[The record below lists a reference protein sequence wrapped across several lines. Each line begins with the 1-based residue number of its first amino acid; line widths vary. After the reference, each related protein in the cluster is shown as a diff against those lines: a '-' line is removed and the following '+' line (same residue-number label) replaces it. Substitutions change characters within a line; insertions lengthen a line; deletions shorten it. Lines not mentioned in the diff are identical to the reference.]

1 MARHRK
7 MQVEDDT
14 SPAMDI
20 SSLIDCCFLLLLYFI
35 VCTSI
40 GRELKLDMQM
50 PGETSSASAPKT
62 PLQPGK
68 VTIDENGVISWGQQ
82 GGEQMEIDSDVNNH
96 ELPGLVQQL
105 TDFKAKADSLGTK
118 PIVQL
123 SSSNSVHYQR
133 FVDVMNAFAK
143 AGIKDVG
150 ISGSEV
156 D

>member
-1 MARHRK
+1 MELA
-7 MQVEDDT
+7 EDADA
-14 SPAMDI
+14 SMDI

-40 GRELKLDMQM
+40 GQERKLDMQL
-50 PGETSSASAPKT
+50 PSTTGNAAAPKT

-68 VTIDENGVISWGQQ
+68 VTIDENGVVSWGQQ
-82 GGEQMEIDSDVNNH
+82 GGEQMVIDSDVNNH

-105 TDFKAKADSLGTK
+105 MDFKSRADSLGTK
-118 PIVQL
+118 PIIQL
-123 SSSNSVHYQR
+123 ASSNSVHYQR

-150 ISGSEV
+150 LSNTEM